1 MKLKHIFLFQTLV
14 ATINGSLLIL
24 APDFNFSIYGVH
36 NLSTR
41 EVLLAQ
47 LLGAASISYAIIA
60 WYAQDSLDCLARN
73 AIVIGFGTTN
83 LVSLILAVFATLD
96 GTLNAMGWFACALY
110 LLLSAGYIY
119 FFFKSSI

>member
-1 MKLKHIFLFQTLV
+1 MKLKHVFLFQTLV
-14 ATINGSLLIL
+14 STVNGSLLIL
-24 APDFNFSIYGVH
+24 APEFYLSIFGV
-36 NLSTR
+36 NGVSTR
-41 EVLLAQ
+41 EVFLAQ

-83 LVSLILAVFATLD
+83 LVSLILAGSATLD

-110 LLLSAGYIY
+110 LLLSAGYVY